1 MDRDLGKRKN
11 ASYPKNYPY
20 PILKILNPTHKPN
33 KKMKKIIITAGLL
46 VSMLFRS
53 AAQEITEEEAYEKR
67 KLKVDEIN
75 FVSSYYHQE
84 GNNSAVTGG
93 VGTEKLS
100 DYANNFDLKM
110 SKYDLKNRQHTFTL
124 DFNIDYYTSA
134 SSDNIDW
141 SYDQGAARS
150 GASASDVHI
159 YPSISWSMKD
169 PKSRV
174 TKGLSYSFSTEYDY
188 VSNGFTASWAKAS
201 RDNNRE
207 FSIKG
212 SAFLDKATIILPTEL
227 RTNTGTVG
235 KGGSQGTRPRNSYG
249 LTFSLSQ
256 VINER
261 LQVVLVADPSYQEGF
276 LSTSFHRVYFTD
288 NSETIEKLPGN
299 RLKLPIGIRAN
310 YFFGDNAVLRT
321 FYRYYMDDWGMTAHT
336 INLEGSYKI
345 TPFISVTPFYRFSSQ
360 KAVRYFAAKG
370 QHATAETYY
379 TSDYDISGMN
389 TTFIG
394 SGFRYAPINGIFGM
408 KHFASAEMR
417 YGHYTRTTGMVANII
432 SLHLKMK

>member
-1 MDRDLGKRKN
+1 
-11 ASYPKNYPY
+11 
-20 PILKILNPTHKPN
+20 
-33 KKMKKIIITAGLL
+33 MKKIIITAGLL

-53 AAQEITEEEAYEKR
+53 AAQETKEEDAYEKR

-75 FVSSYYHQE
+75 FVTSYYHQE
-84 GNNSAVTGG
+84 GNKSAVTGG

-134 SSDNIDW
+134 SSDNIDF
-141 SYDQGAARS
+141 SYDQGATRS
-150 GASASDVHI
+150 GASYQDIHI
-159 YPSISWSMKD
+159 YPTVSWSMKD
-169 PKSRV
+169 AKSRV

-188 VSNGFTASWAKAS
+188 RSHGFTANWAKAS
-201 RDNNRE
+201 KDNNRE

-212 SAFLDKATIILPTEL
+212 SAFLDKASIILPTEL
-227 RTNTGTVG
+227 RTNTVAVR
-235 KGGSQGTRPRNSYG
+235 GGGLDTRPRNSYG
-249 LTFSLSQ
+249 LTLSLSQ

-261 LQVVLVADPSYQEGF
+261 LQMILVADPSYQEGF

-288 NSETIEKLPGN
+288 NSLTIEKLPGS

-345 TPFISVTPFYRFSSQ
+345 TPFVSITPFYRFNSQ
-360 KAVRYFAAKG
+360 TAVRYFAAKG
-370 QHATAETYY
+370 KHAPTATYY

-389 TTFIG
+389 TNFYG
-394 SGFRYAPINGIFGM
+394 AGFRYAPVNGVLGM
-408 KHFASAEMR
+408 KNFASAEIR
-417 YGHYTRTTGMVANII
+417 YGHYTRTTDMVADII
-432 SLHLKMK
+432 TLHLKFK

>member
-1 MDRDLGKRKN
+1 
-11 ASYPKNYPY
+11 
-20 PILKILNPTHKPN
+20 
-33 KKMKKIIITAGLL
+33 MKKIIITAGLL
-46 VSMLFRS
+46 VSMLFRTS
-53 AAQEITEEEAYEKR
+53 AQETTEEDAYEKR
-67 KLKVDEIN
+67 RLKVDEIN

-84 GNNSAVTGG
+84 GNKSAVTGG

-110 SKYDLKNRQHTFTL
+110 SKYDLKNRLHTFNL

-134 SSDNIDW
+134 SSDNIDF
-141 SYDQGAARS
+141 SYDQGAIRT
-150 GASASDVHI
+150 GASYSDIHI

-169 PKSRV
+169 PKNRV

-212 SAFLDKATIILPTEL
+212 SAFLDKATMILPTEL
-227 RTNTGTVG
+227 RTNKGTVG

-249 LTFSLSQ
+249 LTLSLSQ

-261 LQVVLVADPSYQEGF
+261 LQMILVADPSYQEGF
-276 LSTSFHRVYFTD
+276 LSTSFHRIYFTD

-310 YFFGDNAVLRT
+310 YFFGDNAILRT

-336 INLEGSYKI
+336 INVEGSYKI
-345 TPFISVTPFYRFSSQ
+345 TPFISITPFYRFNSQ
-360 KAVRYFAAKG
+360 TAVKYFTAKG
-370 QHATAETYY
+370 KHAPTETYY

-389 TTFIG
+389 TIFFG
-394 SGFRYAPINGIFGM
+394 GGFRYAPVNGVLGM
-408 KHFASAEMR
+408 KHFASAEIR
-417 YGHYTRTTGMVANII
+417 YGHYTRTTDMVADIVTI
-432 SLHLKMK
+432 HLKMK